1 MDLKKRNGQK
11 NYYEIYIRANIDLKQ
26 VAFTNKL
33 NYLFLNRKLVK
44 QNYSDSSK
52 QNKNC
57 WWDSFF
63 DTWGPVSLALLL
75 YIGIRHYI
83 AEARYIPSGS
93 MLPGLK
99 VNDRLIVE
107 KISLRKRSPFRG
119 EIIVFNSPYSFDKKL
134 IADRQKQ
141 LPSKLKCSLITF
153 PLISFIPSLPDRACD
168 AYIKRVIAV
177 GGDNLVVNSMG
188 DIILNGRSIDEPY
201 VQYFCSNKPEFNLC
215 RSITTTVPKGHVFVL
230 GDNRANSW
238 DSRFWPAGG
247 FLPEKEIIGKATW
260 RFWPITRF
268 GTLD

>member
-1 MDLKKRNGQK
+1 MQK
-11 NYYEIYIRANIDLKQ
+11 NHSDLGKQ
-26 VAFTNKL
+26 T
-33 NYLFLNRKLVK
+33 
-44 QNYSDSSK
+44 
-52 QNKNC
+52 KNC

-63 DTWGPVSLALLL
+63 DSWGPVALTVLL

-107 KISLRKRSPFRG
+107 KLSLRKRSPSRG
-119 EIIVFNSPYSFDKKL
+119 EIVVFNSPYSFDKKL
-134 IADRQKQ
+134 IVDRETR
-141 LPSKLKCSLITF
+141 LPSRFKCSLITF
-153 PLISFIPSLPDRACD
+153 PLISWIPSLRDRACD

-177 GGDNLVVNSMG
+177 GGDRLLINDKGEIV
-188 DIILNGRSIDEPY
+188 LNGRSIDESY
-201 VQYFCSNKPEFNLC
+201 VEYFCPREAEFNIC
-215 RSITTTVPKGHVFVL
+215 RPTTTTIPKGHVFVL

-260 RFWPITRF
+260 RFWPISRF
-268 GTLD
+268 GKLN